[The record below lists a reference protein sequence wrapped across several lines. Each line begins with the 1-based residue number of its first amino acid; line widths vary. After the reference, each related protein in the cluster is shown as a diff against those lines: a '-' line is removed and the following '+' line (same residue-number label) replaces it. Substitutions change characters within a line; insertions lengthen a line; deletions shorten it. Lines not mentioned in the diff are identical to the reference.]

1 MTFEE
6 KAGIIISQ
14 LRTDND
20 RLQNAIKT
28 LGEDMRLCQKSITD
42 EKVLM
47 GFNMAV
53 TICNKHLAENDGLED
68 LDTLI
73 SKLED

>member
-20 RLQNAIKT
+20 RLQEAIKT

-42 EKVLM
+42 EKMLM

-53 TICNKHLAENDGLED
+53 AICNKHLAENDGLPD

-73 SKLED
+73 EELED